1 MTSLWLCNFSC
12 VSLAGRQ
19 AGSVSRPCHDQGRFQ
34 PDTLKHR
41 ETVSWEV
48 CCHLMLIMTW
58 GWLGLTSMIHPMFL
72 TRMSHLVTQSI
83 WRRFVHK
90 KAKGPMSIF
99 QAPPGYQEQTTK
111 AWQGWFYRR
120 FPDKDYHW
128 SESSEEDTQMYQDW
142 YNSTGEHY
150 NSSHHGRS
158 AISSSLYT
166 NAKGV
171 GHWFDTGGG
180 PLYQAIIQGVLV
192 CLFTTVG
199 GVMLLVFCLII
210 IQECKVLTI
219 HWTEVLP
226 YNRVQML

>member
-1 MTSLWLCNFSC
+1 MVHLKVSKWRQFQHYIFHPTIQSSYYQALWYSKIEPFYRWKVSTQTTRSKLHITYLFKILSIIHGMTVMTSLWLCNFSC

-83 WRRFVHK
+83 WRWFVHK
-90 KAKGPMSIF
+90 KAKGPMSLF

-158 AISSSLYT
+158 AISSSL
-166 NAKGV
+166 
-171 GHWFDTGGG
+171 
-180 PLYQAIIQGVLV
+180 
-192 CLFTTVG
+192 
-199 GVMLLVFCLII
+199 
-210 IQECKVLTI
+210 
-219 HWTEVLP
+219 
-226 YNRVQML
+226 